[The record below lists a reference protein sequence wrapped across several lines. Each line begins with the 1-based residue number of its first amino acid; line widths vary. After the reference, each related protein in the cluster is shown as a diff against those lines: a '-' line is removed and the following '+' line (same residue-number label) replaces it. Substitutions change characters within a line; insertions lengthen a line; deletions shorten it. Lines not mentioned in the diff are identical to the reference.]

1 MYLRSEPCQDSRS
14 SIDHDLAISEY
25 VHTFYDA
32 RVSNSAT
39 IPIVWPTPLPYE
51 PLWRTSQSPLRRY
64 VFAPHQPLHANHVI
78 AFLLLNQPQKYTT
91 QSTGLWETFRKLLSV
106 EPARSNGV
114 PIKTYRNPPPGG
126 VDPLTY
132 DDPVTLPASDI
143 ADNPYWRRDVR
154 RSYPKLSTVTQ
165 GDAVGLLTVGSAAEP
180 SPKLLAGEEGTKQL
194 VAVKDEGAKGLS
206 AFFGGGGAGK
216 AVLGADGM
224 PPMPVSFR
232 TKDEVKYGLADQKD
246 AYDDK
251 YPCRS
256 FK

>member
-1 MYLRSEPCQDSRS
+1 M
-14 SIDHDLAISEY
+14 I
-25 VHTFYDA
+25 
-32 RVSNSAT
+32 
-39 IPIVWPTPLPYE
+39 
-51 PLWRTSQSPLRRY
+51 
-64 VFAPHQPLHANHVI
+64 
-78 AFLLLNQPQKYTT
+78 
-91 QSTGLWETFRKLLSV
+91 
-106 EPARSNGV
+106 
-114 PIKTYRNPPPGG
+114 
-126 VDPLTY
+126 Y

-180 SPKLLAGEEGTKQL
+180 SPKQL
-194 VAVKDEGAKGLS
+194 VAVKEEGAKGLS
-206 AFFGGGGAGK
+206 AFFGGGGPGK

>member
-1 MYLRSEPCQDSRS
+1 M
-14 SIDHDLAISEY
+14 I
-25 VHTFYDA
+25 
-32 RVSNSAT
+32 
-39 IPIVWPTPLPYE
+39 
-51 PLWRTSQSPLRRY
+51 
-64 VFAPHQPLHANHVI
+64 
-78 AFLLLNQPQKYTT
+78 
-91 QSTGLWETFRKLLSV
+91 
-106 EPARSNGV
+106 
-114 PIKTYRNPPPGG
+114 
-126 VDPLTY
+126 Y

-180 SPKLLAGEEGTKQL
+180 SPKLLVGEEGTKQL
-194 VAVKDEGAKGLS
+194 VAVKEEGAKGLS
-206 AFFGGGGAGK
+206 AFFGGGGPGK